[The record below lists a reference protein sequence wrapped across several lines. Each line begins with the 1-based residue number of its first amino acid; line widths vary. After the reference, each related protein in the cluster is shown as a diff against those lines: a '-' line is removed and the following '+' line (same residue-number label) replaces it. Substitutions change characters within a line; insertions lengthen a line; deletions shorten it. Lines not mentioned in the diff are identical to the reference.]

1 MIQMKCA
8 GYSSLV
14 LFIYSIFHR
23 SLEKTKA
30 SFRRIQSIWGQL
42 LLIKWRKNNSDWWKI
57 IFKLKKWKCDLVN
70 FLAPFWYFDSLLPRY
85 LQWKILLK
93 CHILEDFFFFHLGE
107 LQEFREQM
115 CVWVLAKKIIAK
127 KEYSWWFEVVVVV
140 LPSFICSLSKGHM
153 WQCEF

>member
-1 MIQMKCA
+1 MKCA

-70 FLAPFWYFDSLLPRY
+70 FLAPFWYFDTLLPRY
-85 LQWKILLK
+85 LQRKILLK
-93 CHILEDFFFFHLGE
+93 CHILEDFFFILVNCKNWGNK
-107 LQEFREQM
+107 
-115 CVWVLAKKIIAK
+115 CVCGFWQKNHCKKRLLLMIWSSSSTQF
-127 KEYSWWFEVVVVV
+127 YMQLV
-140 LPSFICSLSKGHM
+140 
-153 WQCEF
+153 